1 MDKEFISQLKNGDN
15 EAYEKLIAMYSKRM
29 YYLCLKMLGNS
40 SDAEDAVQITFL
52 KVYKGINKFEKRSE
66 LTTWIY
72 KIAINTCNDI
82 LRKRKNEYLLSNLT
96 ANDEQTED
104 FYYKVADEKENI
116 EETILRKE
124 RERIIYDCIARLSEI
139 HRKFIV
145 LRDLEG
151 LSYQQIANVLD
162 MNIGTVKSGINRA
175 RGKLIKLI
183 KEYENRGI

>member
-1 MDKEFISQLKNGDN
+1 MDKEFISALKNGDSR
-15 EAYEKLIAMYSKRM
+15 AYEKLVLTYSKRI

-72 KIAINTCNDI
+72 KIAVNTCNDI
-82 LRKRKNEYLLSNLT
+82 LRKRKNEYILSNLT

-116 EETILRKE
+116 EEKILRKE
-124 RERIIYDCIARLSEI
+124 RNKIIYDCIGRLSEV

-151 LSYQQIANVLD
+151 LSYQQISNILN

-175 RGKLIKLI
+175 RGKLTALI
-183 KEYENRGI
+183 REYENRGL